1 MCTTANVN
9 EYSFIADAML
19 GKIARKLRMFGYDTL
34 YESNTKDDYFIFSEV
49 HTNRIILTSDKE
61 LFNRCR
67 KKGFNI
73 ILLNKKTEF
82 ENLVTIFLSLKV
94 KFIDP
99 NISFS
104 RCTICN
110 GLLGIVDNDNI
121 FFDAN
126 QKIPKLNNI
135 KEIYQCKI
143 CKKIY
148 WKGSHVNN
156 ILNLIKKMNI
166 ELSSQ
171 KSTGTNLFK

>member
-1 MCTTANVN
+1 MN

-19 GKIARKLRMFGYDTL
+19 GKIARKLRMFGYDTV
-34 YESNTKDDYFIFSEV
+34 YESNAKDDYFIFPEV

-67 KKGFNI
+67 KKSFSI

-94 KFIDP
+94 KYIDP
-99 NISFS
+99 NLSFS

-110 GLLGIVDNDNI
+110 GLLGVVDNDNI

-126 QKIPKLNNI
+126 HTLPKLNNI
-135 KEIYQCKI
+135 KEFYQCKI

-156 ILNLIKKMNI
+156 MLDLIKKINI

-171 KSTGTNLFK
+171 KSNATAPFM